1 MDHVRRMRLLVI
13 SALVWLAVCNFR
25 GWGDPQV
32 VVLAQSLLG
41 ASNIAITQVEKQIE
55 RKSRG

>member
-41 ASNIAITQVEKQIE
+41 AGNIAITQVEKQIE
-55 RKSRG
+55 RKGKG

>member
-32 VVLAQSLLG
+32 VVLAQSLLSAG
-41 ASNIAITQVEKQIE
+41 NMAIAHVEKQIE